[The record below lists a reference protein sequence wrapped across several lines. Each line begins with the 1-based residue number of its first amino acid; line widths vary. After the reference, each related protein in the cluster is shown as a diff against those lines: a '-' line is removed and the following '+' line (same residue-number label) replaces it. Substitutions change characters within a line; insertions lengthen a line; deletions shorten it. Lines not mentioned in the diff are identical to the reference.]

1 MEYEFDVVVVGC
13 GVSGLSA
20 AMAARETSASVALL
34 ERAPIEE
41 RGGNTRYTGAFFRMS
56 NDDEVSPDF
65 FDHFSTHAG
74 YHLDPSLL
82 AETVRDYENWPA
94 IVKTLSFTDPE
105 LISVFAEDAGPAVH
119 WLKSHGVRF
128 GEGSFYGLTARSSP
142 RISVEGGGLALV
154 ETMVPVL
161 EQAGVTFFYETTA
174 HSLIQNNDGAVVGLK
189 ATGKRNQTITFKC
202 GALILACGGFEG
214 NPEMVARYLGP
225 QGRYLRPVARGGYYN
240 RGEGVR
246 MALDIGASPAGDFS
260 DYHAQPIDPRSSAT
274 EAIVMIFVQGVL
286 VNGGG
291 ERFTDEA
298 PGPVDQH
305 YEPIT
310 RLIHDQPKGVAYA
323 ILDAKLDEI
332 ENWRR
337 TVRSDVP
344 PIEAKSLDVLA
355 IEIGVPAARLK
366 ATVDAYNAACRGDKF
381 DPHKVDGLST
391 EGLFP
396 PKSNWARPI
405 DTPPFKCYPIISS
418 NTFTFGGLKV
428 SPDAEVLNMSA
439 EVIPG
444 LYAAGETLG
453 LYYGRYAG
461 ATSVMRGAVFGRRAG
476 FHGAGVA
483 NRLYSPRT

>member
-1 MEYEFDVVVVGC
+1 MEHEFDVVVVGC

-20 AMAARETSASVALL
+20 AMAAREAGASVALL

-41 RGGNTRYTGAFFRMS
+41 RGGNTRYTGAFFRMA

-65 FDHFSTHAG
+65 FDHFATHAG

-82 AETVRDYENWPA
+82 AETARDYENWPA

-154 ETMVPVL
+154 ETMAPVL
-161 EQAGVTFFYETTA
+161 EQAGVAFFYETTA
-174 HSLIQNNDGAVVGLK
+174 QSLIQNEDGAVTGLK
-189 ATGKRNQTITFKC
+189 ATGKRNQTITFHC

-246 MALDIGASPAGDFS
+246 MALEIGASPAGDYS

-286 VNGGG
+286 VNGHG

-298 PGPVDQH
+298 PGSVDQH

-344 PIEAKSLDVLA
+344 PIEAASLDELA
-355 IEIGVPAARLK
+355 DEIGVPAVRLK
-366 ATVDAYNAACRGDKF
+366 ATVDAYNAACTGDDF
-381 DPHKVDGLST
+381 DPYKVDGLST
-391 EGLFP
+391 DGLFP

-476 FHGAGVA
+476 VHAASVA
-483 NRLYSPRT
+483 NSSR